1 MNRGS
6 ANATGAEVRAGSAPG
21 IVCKADAGA
30 RCVRHL
36 VNLDRHQ
43 GCAFSGTPTRPAEK
57 SIRWKCRLDLPLQ
70 QTRESLGNMQHIH
83 DYPRVD
89 RNGACTDDRDRRS
102 DDDFGAEYLVLG
114 IEPYAEEQAE
124 N

>member
-1 MNRGS
+1 MPARITETML
-6 ANATGAEVRAGSAPG
+6 AAATTAEMDLSEQAPLY
-21 IVCKADAGA
+21 A
-30 RCVRHL
+30 RCVPHL

-102 DDDFGAEYLVLG
+102 DDDFGTEYLVLG
-114 IEPYAEEQAE
+114 IEPYAEEQAK